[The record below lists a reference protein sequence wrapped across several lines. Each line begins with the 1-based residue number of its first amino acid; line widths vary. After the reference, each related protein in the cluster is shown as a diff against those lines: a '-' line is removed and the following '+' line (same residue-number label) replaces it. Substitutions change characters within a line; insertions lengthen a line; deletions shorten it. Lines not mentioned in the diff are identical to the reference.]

1 MKKISTKKWMLTALW
16 TVMLSALSAVT
27 VYADVAPE
35 PEPLRSELSPLTA
48 LIAALVLIA
57 AAVIAWVVIR
67 NGKKRR

>member
-1 MKKISTKKWMLTALW
+1 MKKISTKKWILTALW

-35 PEPLRSELSPLTA
+35 PEPLRSALSPLTA

-67 NGKKRR
+67 NGKNK